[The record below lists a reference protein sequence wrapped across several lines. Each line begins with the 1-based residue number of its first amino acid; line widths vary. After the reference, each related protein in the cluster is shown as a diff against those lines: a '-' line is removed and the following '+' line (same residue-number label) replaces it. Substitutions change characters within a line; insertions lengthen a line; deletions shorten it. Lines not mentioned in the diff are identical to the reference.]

1 MAPPK
6 RQTRGADVHCILFRE
21 GPGRVIGVA
30 AAGRRQTMRR
40 VLEVDR
46 GDARLR
52 LDRLLVARLPDA
64 AGLSRTRL
72 AAWIRAG
79 RVEVDGV
86 PATRAAQRL
95 RPGQAIALDLPE
107 PPPRPHLAEARPL
120 TVLYED
126 DALLAI
132 DKPAGLVMHPT
143 RRHPS
148 GTLMN
153 ALLAHLARPGG
164 AGRVHLVHRLDRE
177 TSGIVL
183 VAKSPAVHATLARA
197 MARRA
202 VHKDYLAV
210 VYGSPRAPRDRI
222 DLRMR
227 RDPATRRMTTSR
239 HDGLPASTEIAVL
252 ASSSEH
258 PPRTIGGHAEIAGD
272 TGWDGLARDG
282 PTLTFLRCRLITGR
296 LHQIRVHLAGVGL
309 PIVGDPVYGE
319 PRWKGI
325 AEPRLRDAC
334 ATFARQA
341 LHAWRLTCAHPV
353 TGAPLAIE
361 APLPADVCMLVDAA
375 GVAADL
381 ATGIRP

>member
-1 MAPPK
+1 
-6 RQTRGADVHCILFRE
+6 
-21 GPGRVIGVA
+21 
-30 AAGRRQTMRR
+30 MRR
-40 VLEVDR
+40 TFEVHR

-64 AGLSRTRL
+64 ARLSRTRL
-72 AAWIRAG
+72 AAWIREG

-86 PATRAAQRL
+86 PATRASQRL

-107 PPPRPHLAEARPL
+107 PTPRPHLAEARPL

-132 DKPAGLVMHPT
+132 DKPAGVVMHPT
-143 RRHPS
+143 RRYPS
-148 GTLMN
+148 GTLTN
-153 ALLAHLARPGG
+153 AILAHLGG
-164 AGRVHLVHRLDRE
+164 GRVHLVHRLDRE

-210 VYGSPRAPRDRI
+210 VYGTPRAPRDRI
-222 DLRMR
+222 DLRIR

-239 HDGLPASTEIAVL
+239 HEGLQASTEIAVL
-252 ASSSEH
+252 ASCSES
-258 PPRTIGGHAEIAGD
+258 PRRMLRGD
-272 TGWDGLARDG
+272 SEDA
-282 PTLTFLRCRLITGR
+282 PATLTFLRCRLITGR
-296 LHQIRVHLAGVGL
+296 LHQIRLHLAGVGL
-309 PIVGDPVYGE
+309 PIVGDPIYGE

-325 AEPRLRDAC
+325 VDPRLRDTC

-353 TGAPLAIE
+353 TGTPLAIT
-361 APLPADVCMLVDAA
+361 APLPADVQALVDAA
-375 GVAADL
+375 GVGAAIAD
-381 ATGIRP
+381 AIAHAGPTPPFGAAAPAPARAAIVGR

>member
-1 MAPPK
+1 
-6 RQTRGADVHCILFRE
+6 
-21 GPGRVIGVA
+21 
-30 AAGRRQTMRR
+30 MRR

-52 LDRLLVARLPDA
+52 LDRLLVARLPDG

-72 AAWIRAG
+72 AAWIREG
-79 RVEVDGV
+79 RVEIDGV

-107 PPPRPHLAEARPL
+107 PTPRPHLAEARPL
-120 TVLYED
+120 AVLYED

-143 RRHPS
+143 RRHPA

-153 ALLAHLARPGG
+153 ALLAHLAHPGG
-164 AGRVHLVHRLDRE
+164 SGRVHLVHRLDRE

-210 VYGSPRAPRDRI
+210 VYGTPRAPRDRI
-222 DLRMR
+222 DLRIR

-252 ASSSEH
+252 ATFS
-258 PPRTIGGHAEIAGD
+258 
-272 TGWDGLARDG
+272 GLSPGLSPGLG
-282 PTLTFLRCRLITGR
+282 PGLGPELTFLRCRLITGR

-325 AEPRLRDAC
+325 AESRLRDVC
-334 ATFARQA
+334 ATFPRQA
-341 LHAWRLTCAHPV
+341 LHAWRLTCAHPL
-353 TGAPLAIE
+353 TGAPLAIA
-361 APLPADVCMLVDAA
+361 APLPADVQALVDAA
-375 GVAADL
+375 GVGDRLADAGTPGSPLAARV
-381 ATGIRP
+381 AGAAR

>member
-1 MAPPK
+1 
-6 RQTRGADVHCILFRE
+6 
-21 GPGRVIGVA
+21 
-30 AAGRRQTMRR
+30 MRR

-52 LDRLLVARLPDA
+52 LDRLLVARLPGA

-72 AAWIRAG
+72 AAWIREG
-79 RVEVDGV
+79 RVEIDGV

-95 RPGQAIALDLPE
+95 RPGQAIALDVPE
-107 PPPRPHLAEARPL
+107 PAPRPHLAEARPL

-143 RRHPS
+143 RRYPS

-153 ALLAHLARPGG
+153 ALLAHLAHPAGG
-164 AGRVHLVHRLDRE
+164 NGRVHLVHRLDRE

-210 VYGSPRAPRDRI
+210 VYGTPRAPRDRI
-222 DLRMR
+222 DLRIR
-227 RDPATRRMTTSR
+227 RDPVTRRMTTSR
-239 HDGLPASTEIAVL
+239 HDGLAASTEIAVL
-252 ASSSEH
+252 ASCPGLS
-258 PPRTIGGHAEIAGD
+258 PGAG
-272 TGWDGLARDG
+272 
-282 PTLTFLRCRLITGR
+282 PEVTFLRCRLITGR

-325 AEPRLRDAC
+325 ADPRLRDVC
-334 ATFARQA
+334 ATLARQA
-341 LHAWRLTCAHPV
+341 LHAWRLTCAHPL
-353 TGAPLAIE
+353 TGAPLSIT
-361 APLPADVCMLVDAA
+361 APLPADVQALVDAA
-375 GVAADL
+375 GVGAGAL
-381 ATGIRP
+381 AGGAIQGSANAT

>member
-1 MAPPK
+1 MVA
-6 RQTRGADVHCILFRE
+6 GAD
-21 GPGRVIGVA
+21 
-30 AAGRRQTMRR
+30 TDMRR

-64 AGLSRTRL
+64 ARLSRTRL
-72 AAWIRAG
+72 AAWIREG

-86 PATRAAQRL
+86 PATRAAQRV
-95 RPGQAIALDLPE
+95 RPGQAIAFDLPDPEARSHAAE
-107 PPPRPHLAEARPL
+107 PRPL

-126 DALLAI
+126 DALVAV

-153 ALLAHLARPGG
+153 ALLAHLVHPGG
-164 AGRVHLVHRLDRE
+164 CGRVHLVHRLDRD

-210 VYGSPRAPRDRI
+210 VYGTPRAPRDRI
-222 DLRMR
+222 DLRIR
-227 RDPATRRMTTSR
+227 RDPSTGRLTTSR
-239 HDGLPASTEIAVL
+239 HDGLPASTEIAIL
-252 ASSSEH
+252 ASC
-258 PPRTIGGHAEIAGD
+258 P
-272 TGWDGLARDG
+272 G
-282 PTLTFLRCRLITGR
+282 PSPAVLTFLRCRLITGR

-325 AEPRLRDAC
+325 ADPVRRAVCEAFD
-334 ATFARQA
+334 RQA

-353 TGAPLAIE
+353 TGDPLAIT
-361 APLPADVCMLVDAA
+361 APLPADLQALVDAA
-375 GVAADL
+375 GVGGELALAERPTTAAS
-381 ATGIRP
+381 R

>member
-1 MAPPK
+1 
-6 RQTRGADVHCILFRE
+6 
-21 GPGRVIGVA
+21 
-30 AAGRRQTMRR
+30 MRR

-52 LDRLLVARLPDA
+52 LDRLLVARLPGT

-72 AAWIRAG
+72 AAWIREG
-79 RVEVDGV
+79 RVEIDGV

-107 PPPRPHLAEARPL
+107 PAPRPHLAEARPL

-143 RRHPS
+143 RRYPS

-153 ALLAHLARPGG
+153 ALLAHLAHPAGG
-164 AGRVHLVHRLDRE
+164 NGRVHLVHRLDRE

-210 VYGSPRAPRDRI
+210 VYGTPRAPRDRI
-222 DLRMR
+222 DLRIR
-227 RDPATRRMTTSR
+227 RDPVTRRMTTSR
-239 HDGLPASTEIAVL
+239 HEGLPASTEIAVL
-252 ASSSEH
+252 ASCSEH
-258 PPRTIGGHAEIAGD
+258 APSTLRACSEHDPA
-272 TGWDGLARDG
+272 
-282 PTLTFLRCRLITGR
+282 TLTFLRCRLITGR

-325 AEPRLRDAC
+325 ADPRLRDVC
-334 ATFARQA
+334 ATLARQA
-341 LHAWRLTCAHPV
+341 LHAWRLTCAHPL
-353 TGAPLAIE
+353 TGAPLAIT
-361 APLPADVCMLVDAA
+361 APLPADVQALVDAA
-375 GVAADL
+375 GIGAGAL
-381 ATGIRP
+381 AGGGIQGSANAT

>member
-1 MAPPK
+1 
-6 RQTRGADVHCILFRE
+6 
-21 GPGRVIGVA
+21 
-30 AAGRRQTMRR
+30 MRR
-40 VLEVDR
+40 VLEVNR

-72 AAWIRAG
+72 AAWIREG

-120 TVLYED
+120 AVLYED

-143 RRHPS
+143 RRYPS
-148 GTLMN
+148 GTLTN
-153 ALLAHLARPGG
+153 ALLAHLHPGG
-164 AGRVHLVHRLDRE
+164 TGRVHLVHRLDRE

-183 VAKSPAVHATLARA
+183 VAKSPAVHATLARG

-210 VYGSPRAPRDRI
+210 VYGTPRAPRDRI

-227 RDPATRRMTTSR
+227 RDPATRRMVTSR
-239 HDGLPASTEIAVL
+239 YEGLQASTEIAVL
-252 ASSSEH
+252 ASCSEH
-258 PPRTIGGHAEIAGD
+258 APSTLAEQPENTEATLRGD
-272 TGWDGLARDG
+272 LARG
-282 PTLTFLRCRLITGR
+282 GATLTFLRCRLITGR

-309 PIVGDPVYGE
+309 PIVGDPIYGE

-325 AEPRLRDAC
+325 AEPRLRDVC

-361 APLPADVCMLVDAA
+361 APLPADLRALVEAA

-381 ATGIRP
+381 AGIRALN

>member
-1 MAPPK
+1 M
-6 RQTRGADVHCILFRE
+6 
-21 GPGRVIGVA
+21 
-30 AAGRRQTMRR
+30 AGRGHTMRR
-40 VLEVDR
+40 VLEVNR

-72 AAWIRAG
+72 ASWIREG

-86 PATRAAQRL
+86 PATRASQRL
-95 RPGQAIALDLPE
+95 RLGQAIALDLPE

-120 TVLYED
+120 AVLFED

-143 RRHPS
+143 RRYPS
-148 GTLMN
+148 GTLTN
-153 ALLAHLARPGG
+153 ALLAHLHPGG
-164 AGRVHLVHRLDRE
+164 RGRVHLVHRLDRD

-183 VAKSPAVHATLARA
+183 VAKSPEVHATLARA

-210 VYGSPRAPRDRI
+210 VYGTPRAPRDRI

-252 ASSSEH
+252 ASCSEH
-258 PPRTIGGHAEIAGD
+258 APSTMATDTENAGAARRAD
-272 TGWDGLARDG
+272 LARG
-282 PTLTFLRCRLITGR
+282 GATLTFLRCRLITGR

-309 PIVGDPVYGE
+309 PIVGDPIYGE

-325 AEPRLRDAC
+325 AEPHLRDVC
-334 ATFARQA
+334 ATFPRQA

-361 APLPADVCMLVDAA
+361 APLPADIQALVDAA
-375 GVAADL
+375 GVADVL
-381 ATGIRP
+381 AEPRRTSAAGPTAASAPHLVRSAR

>member
-1 MAPPK
+1 
-6 RQTRGADVHCILFRE
+6 
-21 GPGRVIGVA
+21 
-30 AAGRRQTMRR
+30 MRR

-72 AAWIRAG
+72 AAWIREG

-107 PPPRPHLAEARPL
+107 PPPRHLAEARPL
-120 TVLYED
+120 TVIYED

-153 ALLAHLARPGG
+153 ALLAHLAHAGG
-164 AGRVHLVHRLDRE
+164 GGRVHLVHRLDRE

-210 VYGSPRAPRDRI
+210 VYGTPRAPRDRI
-222 DLRMR
+222 DLRIR

-252 ASSSEH
+252 ATW
-258 PPRTIGGHAEIAGD
+258 R
-272 TGWDGLARDG
+272 GLDRG
-282 PTLTFLRCRLITGR
+282 PGPELTFLRCRLITGR

-309 PIVGDPVYGE
+309 PIVGDPIYGE

-325 AEPRLRDAC
+325 TDPRLSDVC

-341 LHAWRLTCAHPV
+341 LHAWRLTCAHPL
-353 TGAPLAIE
+353 TGAPLAIT
-361 APLPADVCMLVDAA
+361 APLPSDVRALVDAA
-375 GVAADL
+375 GVADSLAD
-381 ATGIRP
+381 ATAPSAPMPPRVARAGGAR

>member
-1 MAPPK
+1 
-6 RQTRGADVHCILFRE
+6 
-21 GPGRVIGVA
+21 
-30 AAGRRQTMRR
+30 MRR

-72 AAWIRAG
+72 AAWIREG

-107 PPPRPHLAEARPL
+107 PPPRQHLAEARPL
-120 TVLYED
+120 TVIYED

-153 ALLAHLARPGG
+153 ALLAHPGG
-164 AGRVHLVHRLDRE
+164 GGRVHLVHRLDRE

-210 VYGSPRAPRDRI
+210 VYGTPRAPRDRI
-222 DLRMR
+222 DLRIR

-252 ASSSEH
+252 ATW
-258 PPRTIGGHAEIAGD
+258 R
-272 TGWDGLARDG
+272 GLSPGLDPG
-282 PTLTFLRCRLITGR
+282 PGPELTFLRCRLITGR

-309 PIVGDPVYGE
+309 PIVGDPIYGE

-325 AEPRLRDAC
+325 VDPRLRDVC

-341 LHAWRLTCAHPV
+341 LHAWRLTCAHPL
-353 TGAPLAIE
+353 TGAPLAIT
-361 APLPADVCMLVDAA
+361 APLPSDVQALVDAA
-375 GVAADL
+375 GVADSLAD
-381 ATGIRP
+381 ATAPSAPMPPRVARAGVAR

>member
-1 MAPPK
+1 
-6 RQTRGADVHCILFRE
+6 
-21 GPGRVIGVA
+21 
-30 AAGRRQTMRR
+30 MRR
-40 VLEVDR
+40 ILEVDR

-52 LDRLLVARLPDA
+52 LDRLLVSRLPGA

-72 AAWIRAG
+72 VAWIREG
-79 RVEVDGV
+79 RVEIDGV

-107 PPPRPHLAEARPL
+107 PAPRQHLAEARPL

-153 ALLAHLARPGG
+153 ALLAHLAQPGG
-164 AGRVHLVHRLDRE
+164 GRVHLVHRLDRE

-210 VYGSPRAPRDRI
+210 VYGTPRAPRDRI
-222 DLRMR
+222 DLRIR

-239 HDGLPASTEIAVL
+239 HDGLPASTR
-252 ASSSEH
+252 SQ
-258 PPRTIGGHAEIAGD
+258 
-272 TGWDGLARDG
+272 
-282 PTLTFLRCRLITGR
+282 FLRRSPGS
-296 LHQIRVHLAGVGL
+296 
-309 PIVGDPVYGE
+309 
-319 PRWKGI
+319 
-325 AEPRLRDAC
+325 
-334 ATFARQA
+334 
-341 LHAWRLTCAHPV
+341 
-353 TGAPLAIE
+353 AP
-361 APLPADVCMLVDAA
+361 
-375 GVAADL
+375 G
-381 ATGIRP
+381 

>member
-1 MAPPK
+1 
-6 RQTRGADVHCILFRE
+6 
-21 GPGRVIGVA
+21 
-30 AAGRRQTMRR
+30 MRR

-52 LDRLLVARLPDA
+52 LDRLLVSRLPGA

-72 AAWIRAG
+72 AAWIREG
-79 RVEVDGV
+79 RVEIDGV

-95 RPGQAIALDLPE
+95 RPGQAIALDVPE
-107 PPPRPHLAEARPL
+107 PPPRQHLAEARPL

-153 ALLAHLARPGG
+153 ALLAHLAHPG
-164 AGRVHLVHRLDRE
+164 GRVHLVHRLDRE

-202 VHKDYLAV
+202 VHKDYLAL
-210 VYGSPRAPRDRI
+210 VYGTPRALRDRI
-222 DLRMR
+222 DLRIR
-227 RDPATRRMTTSR
+227 RDPATRRMIASR
-239 HDGLPASTEIAVL
+239 YDGLPASTEIAVL
-252 ASSSEH
+252 ATFFRSPGKASGETS
-258 PPRTIGGHAEIAGD
+258 GGASGATSG
-272 TGWDGLARDG
+272 GASGGAQV
-282 PTLTFLRCRLITGR
+282 LTFLRCRLITGR

-325 AEPRLRDAC
+325 ADPRLRDVC
-334 ATFARQA
+334 ATLARQA

-353 TGAPLAIE
+353 TGAPLAIT
-361 APLPADVCMLVDAA
+361 APLPADVQALVDAA
-375 GVAADL
+375 GVGAGVAAGVESAL
-381 ATGIRP
+381 AAGAALQGSANAT